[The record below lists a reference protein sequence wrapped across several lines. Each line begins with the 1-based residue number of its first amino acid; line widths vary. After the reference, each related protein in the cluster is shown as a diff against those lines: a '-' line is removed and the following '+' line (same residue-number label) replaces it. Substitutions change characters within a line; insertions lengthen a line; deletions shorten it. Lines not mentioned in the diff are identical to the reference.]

1 MLNPQTNLL
10 WKLLAALPKNKVHGV
25 KCQIAGPET
34 LFPSLPNAATN
45 AVHVLDVALPVFS
58 PPPPYFLP
66 STELPLFVFAFV
78 VSWRC
83 PLCQFACYLAFVLA
97 LNCILPWPA
106 FLCRGG
112 CRGGVSISLC
122 VLINCFLPHILTSF
136 LCLSASASA
145 SVFVVLVYLRICLS
159 NYQSAAC
166 SLDQLQIQVR

>member
-1 MLNPQTNLL
+1 MSNCRAENPF
-10 WKLLAALPKNKVHGV
+10 LPD
-25 KCQIAGPET
+25 
-34 LFPSLPNAATN
+34 AATN
-45 AVHVLDVALPVFS
+45 AVHVLNVALLLCS
-58 PPPPYFLP
+58 PPPPSFLP
-66 STELPLFVFAFV
+66 CTGLPLFVFAFV

-106 FLCRGG
+106 SLGG
-112 CRGGVSISLC
+112 ECRGGVSISLC
-122 VLINCFLPHILTSF
+122 VLINCFLPHILASF
-136 LCLSASASA
+136 LCLSASASS

>member
-1 MLNPQTNLL
+1 MSNCRAENPFL
-10 WKLLAALPKNKVHGV
+10 
-25 KCQIAGPET
+25 
-34 LFPSLPNAATN
+34 SDAATN
-45 AVHVLDVALPVFS
+45 AVHVLNVALLLCS
-58 PPPPYFLP
+58 PPPPSFLP
-66 STELPLFVFAFV
+66 CTGLPLFVFAFV

-106 FLCRGG
+106 SLGG
-112 CRGGVSISLC
+112 GWRGGVSISLC
-122 VLINCFLPHILTSF
+122 VLINCFLPHILASF
-136 LCLSASASA
+136 LCLSASASS